1 MGQSG
6 GATLDR
12 WREQLGAW
20 AVPEEILARAPE
32 SPWGFPVGLFRAR
45 AEQARGSGPT
55 PSNREAVRRLAPG
68 GTVAQL
74 TERHPLAPLA
84 PLWRRF
90 HGLDRPQ
97 GPTAGD
103 AVAAL
108 RSLGLEVERQD
119 WTTSHGGSFEQ
130 FQDLVA
136 YTRRRLCLPAG
147 RDPEL
152 AEALEPLCVRDDAG
166 YRIGPLHRPVVTL
179 SWPGTAD

>member
-1 MGQSG
+1 MAAGRTWPARSG
-6 GATLDR
+6 
-12 WREQLGAW
+12 
-20 AVPEEILARAPE
+20 
-32 SPWGFPVGLFRAR
+32 
-45 AEQARGSGPT
+45 
-55 PSNREAVRRLAPG
+55 RR
-68 GTVAQL
+68 T
-74 TERHPLAPLA
+74 
-84 PLWRRF
+84 